1 MLWNALSGLYKLLR
15 RLIFSLPPPGQ
26 VRIDVAE
33 SARQWNRMKTTQ
45 TCTTAAS
52 ALDAVITANL
62 TAAEAHFSGQAQQHN
77 AEWKYAG
84 DNRVPWVPLRADLN
98 DLVEA
103 A

>member
-1 MLWNALSGLYKLLR
+1 MNIPCPLPASTQILEAYILSIAMDAVECTLGPLQAPQTPHL
-15 RLIFSLPPPGQ
+15 FPPSS
-26 VRIDVAE
+26 R
-33 SARQWNRMKTTQ
+33 S
-45 TCTTAAS
+45 AS